1 MELVY
6 MYVDVI
12 FLENLIINYIILYL
26 TKRFSKSEARNIY
39 LFFSS
44 LLGALYV
51 ILIFFSLPNII
62 YSLPF
67 KIIISILMI
76 IITFGYKKLYEF
88 IKIMS
93 IFYLISFIVGGA
105 AFALIYLVNFDL
117 KQIIIGAL
125 FISILLIYIGWGH
138 ISKKNLESDIIHVVQ
153 ININNIKKDVKA
165 ILDTGNTLHDPL
177 SSYPVVIVEYS
188 ALKDLLPEGVKN
200 LFDRGNINDIFEIP
214 KVVDDDRWLKRFRL
228 VPYNSIG
235 TDSGMMVGFIP
246 DNLIIDDN
254 KKSFKN
260 VIIGIYLKR
269 LNTTGDYEA
278 LIGSE
283 LLI

>member
-1 MELVY
+1 

-138 ISKKNLESDIIHVVQ
+138 ISKKNLESDIIHVVH

-188 ALKDLLPEGVKN
+188 ALKDLLPDGVKN

>member
-1 MELVY
+1 
-6 MYVDVI
+6 MYVDVV